1 MYQITLVGG
10 DRRMLET
17 AFVLKR
23 QGCTVTLCA
32 TSEIHAGFFY
42 KNALDESAKGDL
54 LLLPVPYSKDQKTV
68 FGAPQISLFD
78 VEDACTRFRFTCGGG
93 LPASLFSKIRKAGGD
108 AFDLLC
114 DEAFTLE
121 NAYLT
126 AYAALGM
133 LLLEGG
139 RAPRDTRVLILG
151 YGRIAS
157 ALCRLLTGA
166 GFSVSVCAR
175 DPIKRREAA
184 FAGAKEAFAP
194 SDLAEA
200 IEKADTVVNTV
211 PFPLLK
217 EADLPKA
224 RELRILELASGE
236 NFALDL
242 PPSVSLVRAPGL
254 PGKVYP
260 ASAGGLIAEAS
271 LRFLTQKTRI

>member
-1 MYQITLVGG
+1 MYQITVVGG
-10 DRRMLET
+10 DRRLIE
-17 AFVLKR
+17 AALLLKA
-23 QGCTVTLCA
+23 QGCAVTLCA
-32 TSEIHAGFFY
+32 TCEKPEGFLW
-42 KNALDESAKGDL
+42 KDTLNETAEGDL

-68 FGAPQISLFD
+68 FGAPQ
-78 VEDACTRFRFTCGGG
+78 VTTADAENACARFSFVCGGG
-93 LPASLFSKIRKAGGD
+93 LPAALFACARENGGD

-133 LLLEGG
+133 LLLDGG
-139 RAPRDTRVLILG
+139 KAPRDTRILLLG

-157 ALCRLLTGA
+157 ALCRLLLGA
-166 GFSVSVCAR
+166 GFCVSVCAR
-175 DPIKRREAA
+175 DPIKRAEAA
-184 FAGAKEAFAP
+184 FAGAKETFAP
-194 SDLAEA
+194 SELAEA
-200 IEKADTVVNTV
+200 IEKADAVVNTV

-224 RELRILELASGE
+224 RALRILELASGE
-236 NFALDL
+236 NFEKNL
-242 PPSVSLVRAPGL
+242 PACVSLMRAPGL

-260 ASAGGLIAEAS
+260 ASAGALIAQAA

>member
-1 MYQITLVGG
+1 MYQITVVGG
-10 DRRMLET
+10 DRRMIEAALL
-17 AFVLKR
+17 LKA
-23 QGCTVTLCA
+23 QGCAVTLCA
-32 TSEIHAGFFY
+32 TCDMPNGFSY
-42 KNALDESAKGDL
+42 KDTLDESAKGDL

-68 FGAPQISLFD
+68 FGAPQ
-78 VEDACTRFRFTCGGG
+78 VATADAENACARFSFVCGGG
-93 LPASLFSKIRKAGGD
+93 LPAALFACARENGGD

-133 LLLEGG
+133 LLLDGG
-139 RAPRDTRVLILG
+139 KAPRDTRVLLLG

-157 ALCRLLTGA
+157 ALCRLLLGA
-166 GFSVSVCAR
+166 GFCVSVCAR
-175 DPIKRREAA
+175 DPIKRAEAA
-184 FAGAKEAFAP
+184 FAGAKETFAP
-194 SDLAEA
+194 SELAEA

-224 RELRILELASGE
+224 RALRILELASGE
-236 NFALDL
+236 NFEKNL
-242 PPSVSLVRAPGL
+242 PACVSLMRAPGL

-260 ASAGGLIAEAS
+260 ASAGALIAQAA

>member
-1 MYQITLVGG
+1 MYQITVVGG
-10 DRRMLET
+10 DRRLIE
-17 AFVLKR
+17 AALLLKA
-23 QGCTVTLCA
+23 QGCAVTLCA
-32 TSEIHAGFFY
+32 TCDMPNGFSY
-42 KNALDESAKGDL
+42 KDTLDESAKGDL

-68 FGAPQISLFD
+68 FGAPQ
-78 VEDACTRFRFTCGGG
+78 VATADAESACARFSFVCGGG
-93 LPASLFSKIRKAGGD
+93 LPAALFACARENGGD

-133 LLLEGG
+133 LLLDGG
-139 RAPRDTRVLILG
+139 KAPRDTRVLLLG

-157 ALCRLLTGA
+157 ALCRLLLGA
-166 GFSVSVCAR
+166 GFCVSVCAR
-175 DPIKRREAA
+175 DPIKRAEAA
-184 FAGAKEAFAP
+184 FAGAKETFAP
-194 SDLAEA
+194 SELAEA
-200 IEKADTVVNTV
+200 IEKADAVVNTV

-224 RELRILELASGE
+224 RALRILELASGE
-236 NFALDL
+236 NFEKNL
-242 PPSVSLVRAPGL
+242 PACVSLMRAPGL

-260 ASAGGLIAEAS
+260 ASAGALIAQAT

>member
-1 MYQITLVGG
+1 MYQITVVGG
-10 DRRMLET
+10 DRRLIE
-17 AFVLKR
+17 AALLLKA
-23 QGCTVTLCA
+23 QGCAVTLCA
-32 TSEIHAGFFY
+32 TCDTPNGFSY
-42 KNALDESAKGDL
+42 KDTLDESAKGDL

-68 FGAPQISLFD
+68 FGAPQ
-78 VEDACTRFRFTCGGG
+78 VATADAENACARFSFVCGGG
-93 LPASLFSKIRKAGGD
+93 LPAALFACARENGGD

-133 LLLEGG
+133 LLLDGG
-139 RAPRDTRVLILG
+139 KAPRDTRILLLG

-157 ALCRLLTGA
+157 ALCRLLLGA
-166 GFSVSVCAR
+166 GFCVSVCAR
-175 DPIKRREAA
+175 DPIKRAEAA
-184 FAGAKEAFAP
+184 FAGAKETFAP
-194 SDLAEA
+194 SELAEA

-217 EADLPKA
+217 EADLPKVRA
-224 RELRILELASGE
+224 LRILELASGE
-236 NFALDL
+236 NFEKNL
-242 PPSVSLVRAPGL
+242 PACVSLMRAPGL

-260 ASAGGLIAEAS
+260 ASAGALIAQAA